1 MDITNTNVVKT
12 KNTFS
17 ENSQILKKQLVH
29 CLVIHELFL
38 TNINQLSYSYY
49 VIADQLPNTHINFY
63 DEVNE
68 YYDAAILLVLFS
80 QVSIGVTN
88 RSYIISYPAN
98 FIFNRLGFRILNNL
112 FRAI

>member
-1 MDITNTNVVKT
+1 MDITNVVKT
-12 KNTFS
+12 QNTFL

-63 DEVNE
+63 DEVNK
-68 YYDAAILLVLFS
+68 YYDAAILLALFS

-88 RSYIISYPAN
+88 RSYNINYPTN
-98 FIFNRLGFRILNNL
+98 FIFNRVRFRILNNL
-112 FRAI
+112 FRTI